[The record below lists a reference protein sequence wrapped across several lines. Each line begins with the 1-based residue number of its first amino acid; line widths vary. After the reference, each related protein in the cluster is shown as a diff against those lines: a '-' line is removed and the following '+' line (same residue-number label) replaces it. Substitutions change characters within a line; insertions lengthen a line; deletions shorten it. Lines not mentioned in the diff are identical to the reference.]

1 MQPIGRSRQGA
12 QRLRAVQRGQDR
24 LQPPDM
30 RQDHLN
36 TENKC
41 RSLCENS
48 QSGRMGAGNQF
59 GRQVPNLSSAKR
71 QSVIRILLGY
81 AYH

>member
-1 MQPIGRSRQGA
+1 M
-12 QRLRAVQRGQDR
+12 RL
-24 LQPPDM
+24 
-30 RQDHLN
+30 DHLN

-41 RSLCENS
+41 CSLCENS
-48 QSGRMGAGNQF
+48 ESGRMGAGNQF

-71 QSVIRILLGY
+71 QSVIRVLLGY